1 MKLSQNAI
9 EILNE
14 RYLSRGEKGEIIETP
29 EDMLRRVAR
38 VVSEAEMNYKGG
50 NAGKWEEVFYQMMDS
65 LEFLPNSPTLMNAGN
80 PLGQLSAC
88 FVLPILDSLEGIFQA
103 VQNMALVQQTGGG
116 TGFSFSSLR
125 PSDDLVSTTG
135 GFASGPVSFM
145 RVFDSATESIKQG
158 GKRRG
163 ANMGILDIN
172 HPDIMEFILCK
183 TEPGAFSNFN
193 ISVAIPDSF
202 MEAYRKGSKITL
214 INPRTKKA
222 VRKVRAEDL
231 FDHLSE
237 AAWKSGDPG
246 VLFLNR
252 VNQDNP
258 TPEIG
263 EIKATNPCGEVPL
276 LPYESCNLASINLSK
291 MVKTRDRKIEI
302 DWDKLGTI
310 VEKGIRFLDNVIDVN
325 RFPLPEISKAT
336 ADNRKIGLGVM
347 GFADLLIRL
356 GIPYN
361 TQEAIRL
368 ATKLI
373 TFIREKAL
381 ASSTK
386 LAEKRG
392 VFPNYSKSMFKS
404 KGKKLRNACM
414 LSIAPTGTISLIAGT
429 SSGIEPLFAVGHI
442 RKHVLGRRE
451 LLEINPL
458 FVKMLKEKKSYSDFL
473 VEEIVRKGS
482 VKGIKGVPEDLRK
495 LFVTA
500 LDIPPMWHLKMQAV
514 FQKSVDSG
522 VAKTVNLKH
531 SVTIE
536 NVKQIFLMAHKF
548 NLKGVTIYRYGS
560 KQTQV
565 LNVGIP
571 DHFSLEHLLRCDPD
585 SCLVD

>member
-9 EILNE
+9 EILKE
-14 RYLSRGEKGEIIETP
+14 RYLSRGERGEIIETP
-29 EDMLRRVAR
+29 EGMLRRVAG
-38 VVSEAEMNYKGG
+38 VVSEAEKNYKGG
-50 NAGKWEEVFYQMMDS
+50 EPARWEEVFYQMMDS

-88 FVLPILDSLEGIFQA
+88 FVLPVPDSLEGIFQA

-163 ANMGILDIN
+163 ANMGVLDIS

-183 TEPGAFSNFN
+183 TESGAFSNFN

-202 MEAYRKGSKITL
+202 MEAYMKGFKISL
-214 INPRTKKA
+214 VNPRTKKE

-231 FDHLSE
+231 FDHLAE

-246 VLFLNR
+246 VLFLDR
-252 VNQDNP
+252 VNKDNP
-258 TPEIG
+258 TPKIG

-276 LPYESCNLASINLSK
+276 LPYESCNLASINLSR
-291 MVKTRDRKIEI
+291 MVKSRNRKTEI
-302 DWDKLGTI
+302 DWDKLGSI
-310 VEKGIRFLDNVIDVN
+310 VERGIRFLDNVIDVN
-325 RFPLPEISKAT
+325 RFPFQEISKAT
-336 ADNRKIGLGVM
+336 AANRKIGLGVM

-356 GIPYN
+356 GIPYDN
-361 TQEAIRL
+361 QEAIKC
-368 ATKLI
+368 ADKLI

-381 ASSTK
+381 ATSMK
-386 LAEKRG
+386 LGEERG
-392 VFPNYSKSMFKS
+392 VFPNYSKSIFKS
-404 KGKKLRNACM
+404 KKKKLRHACM

-442 RKHVLGRRE
+442 RKHVLGKRD

-458 FVKMLKEKKSYSDFL
+458 FVKMLKSKKAYSEFL
-473 VEEIVRKGS
+473 VEEVVRKGS
-482 VKGIKGVPEDLRK
+482 VKGVKGVPEELQK

-514 FQKSVDSG
+514 FQKKVDSG
-522 VAKTVNLKH
+522 VSKTVNLRH
-531 SVTIE
+531 SVNIE
-536 NVKQIFLMAHKF
+536 NVKQIFLMAHKL

-571 DHFSLEHLLRCDPD
+571 DHFSLNHLLRCDPD

>member
-1 MKLSQNAI
+1 MKLSQNAV
-9 EILNE
+9 EILKE
-14 RYLSRGEKGEIIETP
+14 RYLSRGDKGEIIETP
-29 EDMLRRVAR
+29 EEMLRRVAR
-38 VVSEAEMNYKGG
+38 VVSEAEDNYDDGE
-50 NAGKWEEVFYQMMDS
+50 ADTWEEIFYRMMDS

-88 FVLPILDSLEGIFQA
+88 FVLPVLDSLEGIFQA

-116 TGFSFSSLR
+116 TGFSFSKLR

-172 HPDIMEFILCK
+172 HPDIIDFILCK

-193 ISVAIPDSF
+193 ISVAITDAF
-202 MEAYRKGSKITL
+202 MNAYRKGVRISL
-214 INPRTKKA
+214 INPRSGKA

-231 FDHLSE
+231 FEHLSI

-246 VLFLNR
+246 VLFLDR
-252 VNQDNP
+252 VNRDNP

-263 EIKATNPCGEVPL
+263 SIQATNPCGEVPL
-276 LPYESCNLASINLSK
+276 LPHESCNLASINLPK
-291 MVKTRDRKIEI
+291 MLKVRSRKTEI
-302 DWDKLGTI
+302 DWNKLGRI
-310 VEKGIRFLDNVIDVN
+310 VENGIRFLDNVIDVN

-336 ADNRKIGLGVM
+336 GGNRKIGLGVM

-356 GIPYN
+356 GIPYD
-361 TQEAIRL
+361 TQEAVKV
-368 ATKLI
+368 AEKLI
-373 TFIREKAL
+373 KFIKERALKA
-381 ASSTK
+381 SMK
-386 LAEKRG
+386 LAEERG
-392 VFPNYSKSMFKS
+392 TFPSFSRSVFKS
-404 KGKKLRNACM
+404 KRKKLRNACV

-442 RKHVLGRRE
+442 RKHVLGKRE
-451 LLEINPL
+451 LLEVNPL
-458 FVKMLKEKKSYSDFL
+458 FVEMLKKKKSYSEFL
-473 VEEIVRKGS
+473 IEEVVRKGS
-482 VKGIKGVPEDLRK
+482 VKGIKGIPHSLQR

-514 FQKSVDSG
+514 FQKHVDSG

-531 SVTIE
+531 SATVE

-548 NLKGVTIYRYGS
+548 NLKGVTVYRYGS

-571 DHFSLEHLLRCDPD
+571 KHFSLDHLLRCDPD